1 MATEDLNLTGL
12 KSLTQA
18 LARTRNG
25 LAAVELATKLG
36 LWSSEA
42 HRDPATRPLYAKDL
56 SQLTHTQ
63 LSDLYGLW
71 TGEFGRITELCG
83 AISGQEALLRIQIK
97 SAQASARS
105 RIRRSQPA
113 EAKPLASQT
122 LADMADEDQAV
133 VDLLEQNGLLAVLSA
148 HAGAAKEA
156 TAQYLSSLSREIA
169 FRDAQMKAR
178 IY

>member
-1 MATEDLNLTGL
+1 MATEDLNLNGL
-12 KSLTQA
+12 KSLSQT

-36 LWSSEA
+36 LWSAEA
-42 HRDPATRPLYAKDL
+42 HRDPAVRPSYARDL

-63 LSDLYGLW
+63 LSDLYGTW

-83 AISGQEALLRIQIK
+83 AIAGQEALLRIQIK
-97 SAQASARS
+97 SAQAAARS
-105 RIRRSQPA
+105 RIRRGQPA
-113 EAKPLASQT
+113 DARPLASQT
-122 LADMADEDQAV
+122 LTDMADEDPVV
-133 VDLLEQNGLLAVLSA
+133 VDLLEQNGLLAVLAA
-148 HAGAAKEA
+148 HSGAAKEA

>member
-1 MATEDLNLTGL
+1 MATEDLNLNGL

-36 LWSSEA
+36 LWSTEA
-42 HRDPATRPLYAKDL
+42 HRDPAVRPRYQRDL
-56 SQLTHTQ
+56 SQLSHGQIT
-63 LSDLYGLW
+63 DLYGQW
-71 TGEFGRITELCG
+71 TAEFGRITELCG
-83 AISGQEALLRIQIK
+83 AIAGQEALLRIQIK

-105 RIRRSQPA
+105 RIRRAQPA
-113 EAKPLASQT
+113 DAKPLPAQT
-122 LADMADEDQAV
+122 LADMADEDAAV